1 MKFFNKGNG
10 NTGNATTSDAG
21 FSSGL
26 NLDKVDLGVQSGAID
41 LDKGQVVT
49 LDLDKT
55 DDSGFAQFSLIGVFG
70 KDYDV
75 LALVEYKDGHT
86 EDVAC
91 FGTTANRQFSMRTRD
106 GAVVHFTGDKDG
118 YSAPGGQSMEII
130 HVTMNPDIKAIA
142 FYVYSAKNSGSGS
155 FKKHRVSSYVVEGHV
170 TAPPTSGTYVSI
182 AAKDANSD
190 NGVYSVVPAIIHNT
204 DTGMPAVEFVEAYS
218 RSGSELRPVLRNGV
232 IIMDGGSENL
242 FKKAPGQH

>member
-1 MKFFNKGNG
+1 MAFWNRNNGGSTPAGGN
-10 NTGNATTSDAG
+10 
-21 FSSGL
+21 SSGL
-26 NLDKVDLGVQSGAID
+26 DLDKEDLGVQSGAID

-55 DDSGFAQFSLIGVFG
+55 DEDTGFAQFSLIATFD

-91 FGTTANRQFSMRTRD
+91 FGTEAKRKFSMRTQD

-118 YSAPGGQSMEII
+118 YSAPNGSSMEII
-130 HVTMNPDIKAIA
+130 HVTMNPDIKAIG
-142 FYVYSAKNSGSGS
+142 FYVYSAQNSGVGS
-155 FKKHRVSSYVVEGHV
+155 FREYRVSSYVVEGHV
-170 TAPPTSGTYVSI
+170 TAPPTGGNYVSI
-182 AAKDANSD
+182 AAKDANT
-190 NGVYSVVPAIIHNT
+190 NRTVYSVVPVIIHNT
-204 DTGMPAVEFVEAYS
+204 DTGLPAVEFVEAYS
-218 RSGSELRPVLRNGV
+218 APGSEKRP
-232 IIMDGGSENL
+232 IIRGGKIVMDGGAKNL